1 MKRLLKGLL
10 LRLLGWRLR
19 FQSAHYRCRAE
30 AQAWL
35 SGGLLDWPS
44 GTEAQVPVRCDGA
57 GRVEIGPG
65 VVLGYRPAIRLG
77 SGEILLQARGRNASV
92 KIGEGTLFNNN
103 VSLTAADSITI
114 GKGCQIGDSVC
125 LMDCDFHEIA
135 PSTRNRSH
143 GLAKPVVVGNN
154 VWLGSRVM
162 VLKGVEIGDN
172 VVVAAGSIVTR
183 SLPPDVVAAGSPAKV
198 LRSIAEQ
205 AG

>member
-1 MKRLLKGLL
+1 MERPLKGLL
-10 LRLLGWRLR
+10 LRLLRWRLR

-35 SGGLLDWPS
+35 SGGSLDWPS
-44 GTEAQVPVRCDGA
+44 ETEAQVPVRCDGA

-77 SGEILLQARGRNASV
+77 SGEILLQARGRNATI
-92 KIGEGTLFNNN
+92 KIGDATLFNNN
-103 VSLTAADSITI
+103 VSLIAVDSITI
-114 GKGCQIGDSVC
+114 GKGCQIGDGVC
-125 LMDCDFHEIA
+125 LVDCDFHEIA

-143 GLAKPVVVGNN
+143 GLAKPMVVGNN

-162 VLKGVEIGDN
+162 VLKGVKIGDN
-172 VVVAAGSIVTR
+172 TVVAAGSIVTR

-198 LRSIAEQ
+198 LRNIAEQ